1 MACNTRDLVR
11 ASVTA
16 LDEWDRSYYLSSYK
30 DGNTIEFTKEKDIP
44 PSKPTRGLILRS
56 MPAFGGSPMIEFM
69 EDNGDNTS
77 KSLASFVCLSGKV
90 DLVLKIFSHY
100 PLTSKDSL
108 GLSFQ
113 EKEDR
118 ILKRINETFKSK
130 GRRESLLED
139 RHIYQF
145 NLDGGEHGCTE
156 ILLASHLKEQILYIQ
171 EEGYGALY
179 IPIMEYDWDS
189 IEEWL
194 HLFQLFLY
202 FSHAEKQV

>member
-1 MACNTRDLVR
+1 MACNTRDLIR

-44 PSKPTRGLILRS
+44 PSKPTRGFILRS
-56 MPAFGGSPMIEFM
+56 MPYFGGSPMIEFM

-100 PLTSKDSL
+100 PLTSKDNL

-118 ILKRINETFKSK
+118 ILKRINEIFKVK
-130 GRRESLLED
+130 GREESLLED

-145 NLDGGEHGCTE
+145 NLDGEEHGCTE
-156 ILLASHLKEQILYIQ
+156 ILLASHQKEQILYIQ

-194 HLFQLFLY
+194 HLFHLFLH

>member
-1 MACNTRDLVR
+1 MACNTRDLIR

-44 PSKPTRGLILRS
+44 PSKPTRGFILRS
-56 MPAFGGSPMIEFM
+56 MPYFGGSPMIEFM

-90 DLVLKIFSHY
+90 DFVLKIFSHY
-100 PLTSKDSL
+100 PLTSKDNL

-118 ILKRINETFKSK
+118 ILKRINEIFKAK
-130 GRRESLLED
+130 GREESLLED

-156 ILLASHLKEQILYIQ
+156 ILLASHQKEQILYIQ

-194 HLFQLFLY
+194 HLFHLFLH

>member
-1 MACNTRDLVR
+1 MRGY
-11 ASVTA
+11 SF
-16 LDEWDRSYYLSSYK
+16 RSL
-30 DGNTIEFTKEKDIP
+30 T
-44 PSKPTRGLILRS
+44 
-56 MPAFGGSPMIEFM
+56 
-69 EDNGDNTS
+69 
-77 KSLASFVCLSGKV
+77 

-100 PLTSKDSL
+100 PLTSKDNL

-118 ILKRINETFKSK
+118 ILKRINETYKSK
-130 GRRESLLED
+130 GREESLLED

-156 ILLASHLKEQILYIQ
+156 ILLASHQKEQILYIQ

-194 HLFQLFLY
+194 HLFHLFLH

>member
-1 MACNTRDLVR
+1 MACNTRDLIR

-44 PSKPTRGLILRS
+44 PLKPTRGFILRS
-56 MPAFGGSPMIEFM
+56 MPYFGGSPMIEFM

-100 PLTSKDSL
+100 PLTSKDNL

-118 ILKRINETFKSK
+118 ILKRINETYKAK
-130 GRRESLLED
+130 GREESLLED

-156 ILLASHLKEQILYIQ
+156 ILLASHQKEQILYIQ

-189 IEEWL
+189 IEERL
-194 HLFQLFLY
+194 HLFHLFLH

>member
-1 MACNTRDLVR
+1 MACNTRDLIR

-30 DGNTIEFTKEKDIP
+30 GGNTIEFAREKDIP
-44 PSKPTRGLILRS
+44 PSKPTRGFILRS
-56 MPAFGGSPMIEFM
+56 MPYFGGSPMIEFM

-118 ILKRINETFKSK
+118 ILKRINETYKSK

-145 NLDGGEHGCTE
+145 DFNGEEHGCSE
-156 ILLASHLKEQILYIQ
+156 IILASHLKEQILYIE
-171 EEGYGALY
+171 EEG
-179 IPIMEYDWDS
+179 
-189 IEEWL
+189 
-194 HLFQLFLY
+194 
-202 FSHAEKQV
+202 